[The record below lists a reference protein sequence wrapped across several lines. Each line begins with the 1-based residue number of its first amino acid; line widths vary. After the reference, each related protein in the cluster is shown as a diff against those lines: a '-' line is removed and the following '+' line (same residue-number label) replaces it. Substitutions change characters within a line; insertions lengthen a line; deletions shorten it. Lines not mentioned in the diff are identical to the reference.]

1 MQLQNVRINVPQEAC
16 MMVHLNSDVA
26 ESLDELA
33 EEIRSTADFYSRES
47 AIAKFRA
54 VCHDNSDPLN
64 LAVEVANR
72 CVTLMN
78 PLRP

>member
-1 MQLQNVRINVPQEAC
+1 
-16 MMVHLNSDVA
+16 MMALLNDDVA

-33 EEIRSTADFYSRES
+33 EEIRSTTDFNLRAS
-47 AIAKFRA
+47 AIAKFRT

-64 LAVEVANR
+64 PAVEAANR

>member
-1 MQLQNVRINVPQEAC
+1 
-16 MMVHLNSDVA
+16 MMALLNDDVA

-33 EEIRSTADFYSRES
+33 AEIRSTTDFYSREF

-54 VCHDNSDPLN
+54 ICHDNSDPLN
-64 LAVEVANR
+64 PAVEAANR
-72 CVTLMN
+72 YVTLMN

>member
-1 MQLQNVRINVPQEAC
+1 
-16 MMVHLNSDVA
+16 MMALLNDDVV

-33 EEIRSTADFYSRES
+33 AEIRSTTDFYSRES

-64 LAVEVANR
+64 PAVEAANR